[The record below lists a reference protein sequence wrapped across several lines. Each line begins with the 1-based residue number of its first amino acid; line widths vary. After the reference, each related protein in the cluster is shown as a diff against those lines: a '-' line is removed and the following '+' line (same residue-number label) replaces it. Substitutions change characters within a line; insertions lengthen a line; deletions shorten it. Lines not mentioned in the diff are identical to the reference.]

1 MKMRQLSAV
10 FLSFTCAVGL
20 SLSCSSD
27 KEAGG
32 SGSVNAG
39 GSAAGGS
46 TGSGAGV
53 GVGASVGTGGAL
65 VTQDAGGPTGS
76 ADAGLDDLR
85 DAACA
90 GWRAE
95 PEGLPAILQLVVD
108 VSGSMD
114 DEAPGASG
122 QSKWEVTRDALAE
135 AIDAMPEAL
144 ALGILYYPNRDT
156 DETNQDPQAVDQ
168 CVATDELLPID
179 TLGPPDSAHRQA
191 VGASLSAAQP
201 DGLTPTHDAYAYAL
215 ENGLLASDRPGQ
227 RFMLLITDGAPTLAE
242 QCVRTGRRG
251 SAVSPDPIVD
261 AIAAAAAQGV
271 QTFVIGS
278 PGSEVGDDDEDMR
291 PWLSRAA
298 LAGGTARPGCAEEG
312 PNFCHFDMTQEADF
326 AVSLAAVLSQIS
338 GSIISCEYQLPAPD
352 NGQTLDLQRINAVLT
367 PVGGQPEFI
376 GQALSADCT
385 EGWIVEGDTLRLC
398 PQTCD
403 RVQADGTA
411 SFELIFGCEPVAPPI
426 E

>member
-1 MKMRQLSAV
+1 PCTAGLGPWTQSTRAAAAWPIARGLSMKMRQLSAV

-144 ALGILYYPNRDT
+144 AL
-156 DETNQDPQAVDQ
+156 
-168 CVATDELLPID
+168 
-179 TLGPPDSAHRQA
+179 
-191 VGASLSAAQP
+191 
-201 DGLTPTHDAYAYAL
+201 
-215 ENGLLASDRPGQ
+215 
-227 RFMLLITDGAPTLAE
+227 
-242 QCVRTGRRG
+242 
-251 SAVSPDPIVD
+251 
-261 AIAAAAAQGV
+261 
-271 QTFVIGS
+271 
-278 PGSEVGDDDEDMR
+278 
-291 PWLSRAA
+291 
-298 LAGGTARPGCAEEG
+298 
-312 PNFCHFDMTQEADF
+312 
-326 AVSLAAVLSQIS
+326 
-338 GSIISCEYQLPAPD
+338 
-352 NGQTLDLQRINAVLT
+352 
-367 PVGGQPEFI
+367 
-376 GQALSADCT
+376 
-385 EGWIVEGDTLRLC
+385 
-398 PQTCD
+398 
-403 RVQADGTA
+403 
-411 SFELIFGCEPVAPPI
+411 
-426 E
+426 